1 MDFELSPILDL
12 ASRAGLRIREIYDNR
27 EYLSSIHWKEDK
39 SPVTKADLAADAI
52 ITSGLRAL
60 YPELPIIS
68 EECPTPPYE
77 VRKDWDRFWLVDPLD
92 GTEDFLQ
99 RTGDFTVNIALIERT
114 RPVLGVIYLPLQK
127 ILYFADARG
136 AFKQLLGG
144 EPRRIQ
150 VRKDAPFDELRA
162 VESRLHL
169 KDSEKHFLKEN
180 RIVHCRQVGSSIKFC
195 LVADGSA
202 DVYYHGGQNNEWDTA
217 AGQAIVAA
225 AGGAVVDRSRK
236 PLSYNKPSLKNST
249 YLCASSLP
257 LAARLSF
264 H

>member
-1 MDFELSPILDL
+1 M
-12 ASRAGLRIREIYDNR
+12 EICNSK

-39 SPVTKADLAADAI
+39 SPVTKADLAADKM
-52 ITSGLRAL
+52 ITSGLEAL

-68 EECPTPPYE
+68 EESPTPQYE

-114 RPVLGVIYLPLQK
+114 RPVLGVIYLPLQEV
-127 ILYFADARG
+127 LYFADSRR
-136 AFKQLLGG
+136 AFKQLPRE
-144 EPRRIQ
+144 EPVRIQ

-169 KDSEKHFLKEN
+169 KYSEKQFLKEN
-180 RIVHCRQVGSSIKFC
+180 RIVNCRQVGSSIKFC

-217 AGQAIVAA
+217 AGQAIVEI
-225 AGGAVVDRSRK
+225 AGGAVVDSSRK

-257 LAARLSF
+257 LAVKLSF
-264 H
+264 Q